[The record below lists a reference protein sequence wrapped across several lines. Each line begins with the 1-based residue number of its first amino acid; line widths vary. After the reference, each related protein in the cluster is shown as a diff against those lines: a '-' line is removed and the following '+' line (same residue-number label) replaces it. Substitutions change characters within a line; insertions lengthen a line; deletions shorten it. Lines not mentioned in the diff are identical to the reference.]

1 MVRTDGGNVR
11 RANRFLLLA
20 VLFGTACDP
29 ADGVEL
35 QPLPPLDRPSPA
47 ARAGLPEVEGVWRF
61 AGWELAADDTLNL
74 TADLPRLGEIQ
85 VQTQRLDSLA
95 GQYVGQ
101 ESLPLLG
108 EARRDSVISLA
119 SAPGAAGSGFL
130 AGRVQRDTLWVSLT
144 SLVDAESWP
153 QNARAAF
160 TRQQVAATPF
170 VRRYGQPVLAAVDTA
185 AMPPLAGL
193 QPGDTLAGADPAA
206 PPAAA
211 MPPAAMPPA
220 AAPPA
225 RAPLAAPPPA
235 QAPAQAPAQ
244 RAEPARPAPPPA
256 QAAPPAQRAEPPR
269 PAPPA
274 QEPAPQ
280 AEPPRPAPPP
290 QMAPAP
296 APTPPPPSR
305 LLGEP
310 VVRDTGRVPGAP

>member
-1 MVRTDGGNVR
+1 MVRNDGGNVR
-11 RANRFLLLA
+11 RANRFLLLV
-20 VLFGTACDP
+20 VLLGAACDP

-119 SAPGAAGSGFL
+119 AAPGAAGSGFL
-130 AGRVQRDTLWVSLT
+130 AGRLQRDTLWVSLT
-144 SLVDAESWP
+144 SLVDAELWP

-185 AMPPLAGL
+185 AIPPLAGL
-193 QPGDTLAGADPAA
+193 QPGDTLAGVDPAA
-206 PPAAA
+206 PPAATP
-211 MPPAAMPPA
+211 PPAAPPA
-220 AAPPA
+220 ATPPA
-225 RAPLAAPPPA
+225 RAPVATPPPA
-235 QAPAQAPAQ
+235 QAPAQATAPAQ
-244 RAEPARPAPPPA
+244 REEPARPAPPAQAPAQREEPARPAPPPA
-256 QAAPPAQRAEPPR
+256 QEPAQRE
-269 PAPPA
+269 
-274 QEPAPQ
+274 
-280 AEPPRPAPPP
+280 EPPRPAPPP

-296 APTPPPPSR
+296 APRPPPPPR

-310 VVRDTGRVPGAP
+310 VVRDTGRVPAPA